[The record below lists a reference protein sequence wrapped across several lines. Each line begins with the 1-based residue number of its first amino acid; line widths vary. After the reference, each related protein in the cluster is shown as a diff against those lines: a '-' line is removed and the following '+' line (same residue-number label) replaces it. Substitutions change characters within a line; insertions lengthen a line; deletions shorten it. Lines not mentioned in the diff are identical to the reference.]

1 MQEIKGD
8 PEDLLAQ
15 RAPLGWKSI
24 GSIKTKESRVYQSK
38 FVSSHNAS
46 VVNLHEMNTK
56 LNTILWSDHVSCKNK
71 GVFTEEEMVA
81 SKAVS
86 KSLKF
91 KDGKCELAIP

>member
-1 MQEIKGD
+1 MQEVKGD

-86 KSLKF
+86 KS
-91 KDGKCELAIP
+91 

>member
-15 RAPLGWKSI
+15 RAPLGWTSI
-24 GSIKTKESRVYQSK
+24 GSIKKKESRVYQSK

-46 VVNLHEMNTK
+46 AVNLHEMNTK
-56 LNTILWSDHVSCKNK
+56 LNTILWTDHVSCKNK